1 MAAACTGVIVSKLS
15 VSCNTCSVDSLN
27 GGLNFSHTPA
37 VAMWFTWYARRT
49 RERANHDTRA
59 EEGGTRQVD
68 DFTSY
73 SVIKQLGAHT
83 KPLLLYIDL
92 PLVVARLL
100 GRLFVWLVLRSLGHS
115 VDARVIVSESAYV

>member
-1 MAAACTGVIVSKLS
+1 M
-15 VSCNTCSVDSLN
+15 
-27 GGLNFSHTPA
+27 SHAPA

-49 RERANHDTRA
+49 RGSEQTNTQEP